1 MKRGLLL
8 IVAITFVAGCGEAPK
23 KKEPKKKLSRV
34 EELHRKAKF
43 TEAAGIVGY
52 DGKAIHK
59 NLDKMIKAREQHT
72 TDFNK
77 AVKDMQ

>member
-1 MKRGLLL
+1 MKKILLL
-8 IVAITFVAGCGEAPK
+8 ITAVCFATGCGETPK
-23 KKEPKKKLSRV
+23 KKKPKKKLSRV

-72 TDFNK
+72 TDFDK
-77 AVKDMQ
+77 AVKDME

>member
-1 MKRGLLL
+1 MKKVLLL
-8 IVAITFVAGCGEAPK
+8 ITAVCFVAGCGETP

-59 NLDKMIKAREQHT
+59 NLDKMIKAREQQT
-72 TDFNK
+72 TDLNK